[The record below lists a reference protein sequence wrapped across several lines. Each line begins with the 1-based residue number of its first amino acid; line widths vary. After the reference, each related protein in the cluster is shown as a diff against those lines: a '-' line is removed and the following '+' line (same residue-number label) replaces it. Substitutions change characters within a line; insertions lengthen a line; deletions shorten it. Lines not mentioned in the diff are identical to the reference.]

1 MHQPARLS
9 ISAIVGVMLLVA
21 PGVVLL
27 VLALVALGLSILYG
41 VIRLAVRH
49 GIEDVRRRSTDKQRH
64 GVNGL

>member
-1 MHQPARLS
+1 
-9 ISAIVGVMLLVA
+9 MLLVA